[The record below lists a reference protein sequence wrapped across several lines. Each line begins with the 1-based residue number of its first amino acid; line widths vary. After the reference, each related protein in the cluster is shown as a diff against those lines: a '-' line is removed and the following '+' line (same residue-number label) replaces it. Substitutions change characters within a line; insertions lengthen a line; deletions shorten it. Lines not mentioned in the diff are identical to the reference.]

1 MEISLCT
8 RLLSSTRVGINSSKI
23 GSVPL
28 ALSPK
33 RRGKHHD
40 ADKFNK
46 FANLSTQS
54 CLPEKNSA
62 PTQENVQN
70 KLLFP
75 AFANVERHRH
85 KIAISDVNGDYLY
98 EDLYLRSW
106 DLAQG
111 IKDLLGHD
119 VSSARVC
126 LFCPGSMSHVMA
138 VWATWMAGQV
148 AVPLCPSTDQAR
160 VEHVIMD
167 TKADLVITTVDQVSR
182 VHNFTKAH
190 GQKLIVLDE
199 TWWTEPKKVTD
210 LEGDSSLPQSPV
222 EPAMMKDSSAMIMYT
237 AGMTGTPRG
246 FVYVHS
252 GLGEQIDLV
261 ANTWELAASDSVLH
275 SLRLDSVYG
284 AINSL
289 QAPLA
294 SGARIKIVPVN
305 DQMSLWS
312 NILGVGLK
320 SGKTLAKINLFPSIP
335 NVYSSLIQ
343 SSAEL
348 FKDKKTKE
356 YVKSACGKRVR
367 LMVSSTSALSPSV
380 LSQWKNV
387 TGHKIL
393 DNFVS
398 TETGTG
404 LETKET
410 QIVRYRDH
418 TRAAHD
424 VLAES
429 AGNTTSIDTEEQ
441 EPVMG
446 ELRIKLQTDTRE
458 LKDGAEVTNTDD
470 EKWFNTGDLVEF
482 SGGSHRLW
490 GKLNMTKIRH
500 KGATIDT
507 LNVEKKLLS
516 NKDIDDCYVVGL
528 GDVKENQQLAAL
540 IVLTKTKK
548 VNIDSILEWCST
560 EMKEEEIPTIFK
572 LVTNI
577 HRDNSGHVDKI
588 KLRPLFHEEDILC
601 FHDCKL

>member
-8 RLLSSTRVGINSSKI
+8 RLLSTRVGINTSKL

-40 ADKFNK
+40 ADNFTKLAK
-46 FANLSTQS
+46 LSTQS
-54 CLPEKNSA
+54 CLPEKNIA
-62 PTQENVQN
+62 LIQENGQN

-75 AFANVERHRH
+75 AFANVERHRY
-85 KIAISDVNGDYLY
+85 KTAISDANGDYLY

-106 DLAQG
+106 ELAQG
-111 IKDLLGHD
+111 IKDLIGHD
-119 VSSARVC
+119 LTSSRVC
-126 LFCPGSMSHVMA
+126 LFCPGSLSHVMG
-138 VWATWMAGQV
+138 VWATWMTGHV
-148 AVPLCPSTDQAR
+148 AVPLCPSSDQAR

-199 TWWTEPKKVTD
+199 TWWTEPKTVND
-210 LEGDSSLPQSPV
+210 LEEDSSLPKCQLDPV
-222 EPAMMKDSSAMIMYT
+222 TMKDSGAMIIYT
-237 AGMTGTPRG
+237 AGMTGSSRG
-246 FVYVHS
+246 FVYNHR
-252 GLGEQIDLV
+252 GLGGQIDLV
-261 ANTWELAASDSVLH
+261 ASTWDLAASDSVLH
-275 SLRLDSVYG
+275 GLKLDSVYG

-294 SGARIKIVPVN
+294 SGARITLVPAN
-305 DQMSLWS
+305 DTMKLWS

-320 SGKTLAKINLFPSIP
+320 SGKTLAKINFFPSIP
-335 NVYSSLIQ
+335 LVYSSLLK

-380 LSQWKNV
+380 LAQWKNV

-404 LETKET
+404 LESKET

-418 TRAAHD
+418 TRSVHD
-424 VLAES
+424 VLAKTS
-429 AGNTTSIDTEEQ
+429 GNTNNVDTEKET
-441 EPVMG
+441 VTG
-446 ELRIKLQTDTRE
+446 ELRIKLQTDTRNIE
-458 LKDGAEVTNTDD
+458 EGVEFGSNDD

-482 SGGSHRLW
+482 SGGSHQLW
-490 GKLNMTKIRH
+490 GRLNMTMIRH
-500 KGATIDT
+500 RGATINT
-507 LNVEKKLLS
+507 LKVQKKLLS

-528 GDVKENQQLAAL
+528 GDVQEYQQLAAV

-560 EMKEEEIPTIFK
+560 ELNEEEIPTIFK
-572 LVTNI
+572 LVLNI
-577 HRDNSGHVDKI
+577 PRDNSGHVDKI

>member
-8 RLLSSTRVGINSSKI
+8 RLFSTRVGINTSKL

-33 RRGKHHD
+33 RCQKHND
-40 ADKFNK
+40 ADNFTKL
-46 FANLSTQS
+46 ATLSTQS
-54 CLPEKNSA
+54 CLPEKNPA
-62 PTQENVQN
+62 LIQENGQN

-85 KIAISDVNGDYLY
+85 KIAISDANGDYLY

-106 DLAQG
+106 ELAQG
-111 IKDLLGHD
+111 IKDLIGND
-119 VSSARVC
+119 VTSARVC
-126 LFCPGSMSHVMA
+126 LFCPGTLSHVMG
-138 VWATWMAGQV
+138 VWATWMAGHV
-148 AVPLCPSTDQAR
+148 AAPLCPSSDQAR

-182 VHNFTKAH
+182 IHNFTKVH

-199 TWWTEPKKVTD
+199 TWWTEPKTVND
-210 LEGDSSLPQSPV
+210 LDDDSSLPQCPLDPV
-222 EPAMMKDSSAMIMYT
+222 TMKDSDAMIMYT
-237 AGMTGTPRG
+237 AGMTGTSRG
-246 FVYVHS
+246 FVYNHR
-252 GLGEQIDLV
+252 GLGGQIDLV
-261 ANTWELAASDSVLH
+261 ASTWDLAASDSVLH
-275 SLRLDSVYG
+275 SLKLDSVYG

-294 SGARIKIVPVN
+294 SGARITLVAAN
-305 DQMSLWS
+305 DTMKLWS

-320 SGKTLAKINLFPSIP
+320 SGKTLAKINFFPSIP
-335 NVYSSLIQ
+335 LVYSSLLK

-380 LSQWKNV
+380 STQWKNV

-418 TRAAHD
+418 TRSVHD
-424 VLAES
+424 VLAKTS
-429 AGNTTSIDTEEQ
+429 GNTNNVDTEEK
-441 EPVMG
+441 ETVTG
-446 ELRIKLQTDTRE
+446 ELRIKLQTDTRNIE
-458 LKDGAEVTNTDD
+458 EGVDSASNDD

-482 SGGSHRLW
+482 SGGSHQLW
-490 GKLNMTKIRH
+490 GRLNMTMIRH
-500 KGATIDT
+500 RGAIINT

-528 GDVKENQQLAAL
+528 GDVQEYQQLAAV

-560 EMKEEEIPTIFK
+560 EMNTEEIPTIFK
-572 LVTNI
+572 LVLNI
-577 HRDNSGHVDKI
+577 PRDNSGHVDKI